1 MKIFQILPVL
11 AFGDAVGNDTR
22 ALKEALTEAG
32 YNNNIYAAVIDERL
46 PKETAQPYAMME
58 KIEDDDIVIY
68 HLSTGHELNEKL
80 KKLGG
85 RKIIL
90 YHNVTPEKYFKAYN
104 RGAYLNCKNGLKDAR
119 ELAEIAEMAIADSE
133 YNRQDLISYGYNCEI
148 KVLPILIPFED
159 YEKKPSQKV
168 INKYKNDGYVN
179 ILFTGR
185 VVPNKKQ
192 EDIIDAFYYYK
203 KFINPKSRLILVGSY
218 AGIDRYHEQLEAYV
232 KALDLEDVIFTGQ
245 IKFDE
250 ILAYYRVADV
260 FLCMSEHEG
269 FCVPLL
275 EAMCF
280 DVPVIARDTSAIAG
294 TLGGSGILLSDN
306 NPMVAAEMINRVV
319 TDQNLK
325 ETIVKNQRIRLKD
338 FDNKVVKKQ
347 FLEIIE
353 EFINKR
359 DSL

>member
-22 ALKEALTEAG
+22 ALKDALTEAG
-32 YNNNIYAAVIDERL
+32 YDNDIYAAVIDERL
-46 PKETAQPYAMME
+46 PKGTAQPYDMME

-68 HLSTGHELNEKL
+68 HLSTGHELNEKF

-90 YHNVTPEKYFKAYN
+90 YHNVTPEKYFKEYN
-104 RGAYLNCKNGLKDAR
+104 RGAYLNCKNGLKDTR
-119 ELAEIAEMAIADSE
+119 ELADTPEMAIADSE

-159 YEKKPSQKV
+159 YEKKPSQKI

-294 TLGGSGILLSDN
+294 TLGGSGILLPDN

-319 TDQNLK
+319 TDRNLK
-325 ETIVKNQRIRLKD
+325 ETIVKNQRVRLKD

-347 FLEIIE
+347 FLQIIE

>member
-22 ALKEALTEAG
+22 ALKDALLDAG
-32 YNNNIYAAVIDERL
+32 YQTEIYAAVIDERL
-46 PKETAQPYAMME
+46 PEGTAQSFDMME
-58 KIEDDDIVIY
+58 KVEEDDIIIY
-68 HLSTGHELNEKL
+68 HLSTGHELNQKL
-80 KKLGG
+80 KSLGG

-90 YHNVTPEKYFKAYN
+90 YHNITPEKYFQKYN
-104 RGAYLNCKNGLKDAR
+104 HGAYLNCRNGLREAR
-119 ELAEIAEMAIADSE
+119 ELAPVAEFAIADSE
-133 YNRQDLISYGYNCEI
+133 YNKQDLIRYGYTCDI

-159 YEKKPSQKV
+159 YEKKPNQKV
-168 INKYKNDGYVN
+168 INKYGDDGYVN

-232 KALDLEDVIFTGQ
+232 KALDLEDVLFTGQ

-250 ILAYYRVADV
+250 ILAYYKVADV

-294 TLGGSGILLSDN
+294 TLGGSGVLLPDN
-306 NPMVAAEMINRVV
+306 DPMVAAEMINRIV
-319 TDQNLK
+319 TDEKLR
-325 ETIVKNQRIRLKD
+325 ETIIRNQRIRLKD
-338 FDNKVVKKQ
+338 FDNRVVKET
-347 FLEIIE
+347 FLKIIR
-353 EFINKR
+353 EFIGKR
-359 DSL
+359 D